1 LFFFFP
7 SISFKISKST
17 YHIDIVQWSNHYY
30 NANNKELDNPNNLM
44 KDIYENL
51 EIKNKKYSISKIS
64 TNKMMVKLKQMLEL
78 VLRIDYRQVDYC
90 FSFE

>member
-1 LFFFFP
+1 
-7 SISFKISKST
+7 
-17 YHIDIVQWSNHYY
+17 
-30 NANNKELDNPNNLM
+30 M